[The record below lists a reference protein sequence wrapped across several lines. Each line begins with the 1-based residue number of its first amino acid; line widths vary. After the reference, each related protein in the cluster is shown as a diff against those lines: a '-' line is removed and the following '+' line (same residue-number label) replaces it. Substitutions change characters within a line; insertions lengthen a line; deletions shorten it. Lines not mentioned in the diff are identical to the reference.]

1 MAKHG
6 RYNIVRRVADGG
18 MAEIFLATQL
28 GREGFQKPVI
38 LKRIHSTIYADPQF
52 RNMFIDEAH
61 ISMSLAHSNIAQVL
75 DLGVAQGRY
84 FLVLELV
91 DGWDLGRVMQ
101 RAATAGMPLPRELGL
116 YIAADVCRA
125 LAYAHSKT
133 DGTRPLGIVHRDI
146 SPHNVLLSEQ
156 GEIKLT
162 DFGIA
167 KAMNKRE
174 QTGTGVVKGKVAFMS
189 PEQAYGKPIDQRS
202 DLFSLGTVLYLLM
215 VRSRPFEGPTDLETL
230 LRVQKGDFLPPEA
243 AAPDLEPEVAAIIN
257 RALKHDVNER
267 YQSADEMLADIE
279 HVLRTVFRPV
289 GQTELKR
296 WLAEL
301 STHDGLPSI
310 LKGGGRQTVS
320 RTGTGELDGKD
331 VVLSDSQELVEDEID
346 GEARTSL
353 AVVEAAGGGRVRM
366 SRQRPAGN
374 MGLELPVPR
383 DAEADLNG
391 RPSEELTALPIS
403 ETEERPG
410 RRARS
415 GGGFFK
421 LLFVGALLVG
431 GAWAGGKY
439 WRDIKAR
446 LAGEADKV
454 GAGAGPSTGASV
466 GEAKPAPEKQKP
478 APEPAAVAAP
488 DPAARAGGQGSA
500 TPAEARQEDKKP
512 DDNDEDKSEKP
523 ATARRVRPAADRVR
537 EKDRIRPPT
546 IDLKSMMAP
555 DPSQLPPTPEPAR
568 PPPPPPSEPPATENP

>member
-1 MAKHG
+1 
-6 RYNIVRRVADGG
+6 
-18 MAEIFLATQL
+18 
-28 GREGFQKPVI
+28 
-38 LKRIHSTIYADPQF
+38 
-52 RNMFIDEAH
+52 
-61 ISMSLAHSNIAQVL
+61 
-75 DLGVAQGRY
+75 
-84 FLVLELV
+84 
-91 DGWDLGRVMQ
+91 MQ
-101 RAATAGMPLPRELGL
+101 RAATAGTPLPRELGL

-189 PEQAYGKPIDQRS
+189 PEQAMGKPIDQRS

-215 VRSRPFEGPTDLETL
+215 VRARPFEGPTDLETL

-331 VVLSDSQELVEDEID
+331 VVLSDSQELLEDEID

-353 AVVEAAGGGRVRM
+353 AVVEAAGGGRMRM
-366 SRQRPAGN
+366 SRQRPAAN

-421 LLFVGALLVG
+421 VLFVGALLVG

-446 LAGEADKV
+446 LAGEGDQ
-454 GAGAGPSTGASV
+454 AGSRR
-466 GEAKPAPEKQKP
+466 
-478 APEPAAVAAP
+478 EPVH
-488 DPAARAGGQGSA
+488 
-500 TPAEARQEDKKP
+500 
-512 DDNDEDKSEKP
+512 
-523 ATARRVRPAADRVR
+523 RR
-537 EKDRIRPPT
+537 ECG
-546 IDLKSMMAP
+546 
-555 DPSQLPPTPEPAR
+555 
-568 PPPPPPSEPPATENP
+568 